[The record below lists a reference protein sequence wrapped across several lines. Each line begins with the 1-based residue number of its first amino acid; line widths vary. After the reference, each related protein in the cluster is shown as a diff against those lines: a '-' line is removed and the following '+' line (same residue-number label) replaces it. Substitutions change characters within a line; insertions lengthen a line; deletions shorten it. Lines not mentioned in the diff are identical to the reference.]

1 MHTYYILYNIK
12 FVCLFK
18 TVDNL
23 DIMKLSIIIPAY
35 NEKNTILEILKRIGS
50 VDLSLE
56 KEIIIVDDHS
66 TDGTVDILK
75 KLDRNRYKIIFKE
88 KNEGKGAAIKTGL
101 EHARGEIIIF
111 QDADLE
117 YDPRDYP
124 AMIRPI
130 LENRTE
136 VVLGVRIKPER
147 DERKRK
153 LLYWL
158 SLFGNKLITW
168 TTNLLFWNNAGEYE
182 SCYKAFT
189 RRLLDTISIKANGF
203 EYDNELICKILK
215 KGYKTFDV
223 PVRYYPRDYDAG
235 KKIKW
240 QDGFKILLTIIKERF

>member
-1 MHTYYILYNIK
+1 MDNFNDKINGILVN
-12 FVCLFK
+12 
-18 TVDNL
+18 
-23 DIMKLSIIIPAY
+23 MKLSIIIPAY
-35 NEKNTILEILKRIGS
+35 NEKNTILEILKRIES
-50 VDLSLE
+50 VNLNLE

-75 KLDRNRYKIIFKE
+75 KLNGSQYKIIFKD

-101 EHARGEIIIF
+101 TQAQGEFVIF
-111 QDADLE
+111 QDADIE

-124 AMIRPI
+124 AMIQPI
-130 LENRTE
+130 LDGKTE
-136 VVLGVRIKPER
+136 VVLGVRIKPEQN
-147 DERKRK
+147 ERRRK
-153 LLYWL
+153 SLYWL
-158 SLFGNKLITW
+158 SFIGNKLITW

-189 RRLLDTISIKANGF
+189 KRLLDTVSITANGF

-215 KGYKTFDV
+215 KGYKTIDV
-223 PVRYYPRDYDAG
+223 PIRYYPRNYEAG